1 MMPCRKVFQMIKDY
15 ENTAN
20 STNVEERRA
29 EAAAREKHNAKRD
42 QSYRMDMRMGR
53 VVSDK

>member
-42 QSYRMDMRMGR
+42 QSYKMDMRMDG